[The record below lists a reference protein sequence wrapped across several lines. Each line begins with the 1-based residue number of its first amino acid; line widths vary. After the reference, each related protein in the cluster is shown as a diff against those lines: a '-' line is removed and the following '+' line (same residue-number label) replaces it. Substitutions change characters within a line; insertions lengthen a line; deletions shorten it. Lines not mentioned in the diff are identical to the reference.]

1 MEQNYNVITN
11 LFIGITYLF
20 SIILIIDELYNIG
33 FFSFNYTYQFN
44 YGSFTSK
51 FNNFQTIE
59 CETSRFNVYNNI
71 NFLYKDIFNK
81 SYFNYLLLIVAT
93 LITILCSIAYA
104 AYFYFKFIIE
114 QPLEC
119 SFTNETDLSF
129 IKQILKCLCDECHKL
144 IPNCTSNYFVVFVLL
159 IIIPLSYI
167 FKTLFNINFTPNSNN
182 GLFQFIYICIFILL
196 IFYYS
201 FNLFNRKTEDKYK
214 DLIVHSLFTIIFI
227 SSGYIYKYIYSKYNN
242 INLNTSNDNTT
253 IYDIYKQTPPIKPKP
268 IQKPLYKGSDLISS
282 FKYDENS
289 KEPDYK
295 IKKTIVDDYYK
306 SIKNYD
312 NDMKNYNIRY
322 NAYNNSLTSTKLGD
336 KTNYFDITIK
346 ILGLNNYM
354 HIYLIILM
362 IISLIIYNIYKD
374 DISYVCF
381 IYALTLL
388 IALTIMNSILYYNT
402 YINKYLIYEPMA
414 HYKNDITNANTALNI
429 ELNPSS
435 GLVFYNKLI
444 NNDKSSLTEINSGIK
459 DGKEILEDIKKL
471 KDISNY
477 TYDNASNIN
486 KDITN
491 YNSSGLNFLLYS
503 NYNKISDAIFYYRK
517 APNAAW
523 IAESENDPISYLIY
537 DCTSKIYC
545 TNNMKIETNKK
556 LTFKYNNIN
565 IITTIPMTGY
575 YKYNYHIAYQYK
587 FILKSLIQQYKNDK
601 FLELINLNNIL
612 DNILSVLDP
621 YKGEFNENT
630 KTIIE
635 NQLTGNVITSL
646 NKRNNTYQFSDRFN
660 SIKNNINE
668 INDSIF
674 KNINTIILK
683 NSLILIPPF
692 KYINIIDITTTDTER
707 GDSEDVNVIKNNKVL
722 SIKTDKFTAIASS
735 ISSINTAYIKQVSL
749 YNSAASAAALLNK
762 IISPEH
768 NDAVKKDST
777 LTLVDPYIIDI
788 VHEYNIKTAE
798 KVLNTSKD
806 TVPNAIA
813 AFTDAINGYAYTNT
827 IITTYFNSYIYNYN
841 NYKITYNK
849 DYENIKYSNPTLD
862 DAAAE
867 DAYKFYELPNNII
880 DDNNNEYY
888 LKLGPAKISVYIKY
902 INDDFKNSDTY
913 QLYYIKSKYET
924 LEEIQAKSS
933 GLHINYYSKYNI
945 IKINNEAAIPINNS
959 IPFIFYKNN
968 NSKINALKTIVNAV
982 LLNSVVNIQ
991 YKFTSPDFLIK
1002 IKNQKTIIVDSAPT
1016 YKPPD
1021 TYFTDT
1027 SKQIN
1032 INYMNNDAII
1042 TNTLLDTG
1050 KYISNSTELFKKPA
1064 VSPNT
1069 NIFVLIILALNIYN
1083 ISRKDIKN
1091 IINENILY
1099 IIKVYKKIQN
1109 ISIIKICDKLNE
1121 ENKDTDD
1128 YEDNEIKELYK
1139 INNSTISLILLLF
1152 ENLFSLLLKELK
1164 STIST
1169 LCFSST
1175 EPLSTIESALNT
1187 YSSINNANGAADNTY
1202 STLTAN
1208 KPTTAATIENNF
1220 ILRINEHIRYY
1231 FNIVIFLLD
1240 NLKLNTNTAEIDM
1253 ITTNYN
1259 FYNRDDNIKNIIQ
1272 KQLIINCDYY
1282 SKYNNMDSKQLSYFK
1297 INADNVNYNF
1307 PILMII
1313 FLIILGEPI
1322 FIKS

>member
-33 FFSFNYTYQFN
+33 FFTFNYTYQYN
-44 YGSFTSK
+44 YGTFTSK
-51 FNNFQTIE
+51 FNNLQTIE

-81 SYFNYLLLIVAT
+81 SYFNNLLLIVAT
-93 LITILCSIAYA
+93 LITILCSVAYA
-104 AYFYFKFIIE
+104 VYFYFKFIIE

-119 SFTNETDLSF
+119 SFDIETDLSF

-201 FNLFNRKTEDKYK
+201 FNLFNRKTENKYK

-242 INLNTSNDNTT
+242 INLNTSNDTTT

-312 NDMKNYNIRY
+312 TDMKNYNIRY

-414 HYKNDITNANTALNI
+414 HYKNDITNANTSLNI

-471 KDISNY
+471 KDIKYY
-477 TYDNASNIN
+477 TYDNTSNIN
-486 KDITN
+486 KDITD
-491 YNSSGLNFLLYS
+491 YNNFGLNSATSLTVDNTQINNAVFLYKKVNITL
-503 NYNKISDAIFYYRK
+503 AIADFV
-517 APNAAW
+517 PVD
-523 IAESENDPISYLIY
+523 DPILYLIEN
-537 DCTSKIYC
+537 CISHINSTSGNI
-545 TNNMKIETNKK
+545 KIEPIKK
-556 LTFKYNNIN
+556 FTFKYSKIDIKLVINMTNYYRYFYYKAHQYKLIFSKMTEMFKNENLITINNLKDIINRIISLLEPYNENDLDKNTYMIN
-565 IITTIPMTGY
+565 IINTTING
-575 YKYNYHIAYQYK
+575 
-587 FILKSLIQQYKNDK
+587 LIFNFDNA
-601 FLELINLNNIL
+601 FL
-612 DNILSVLDP
+612 
-621 YKGEFNENT
+621 T
-630 KTIIE
+630 K
-635 NQLTGNVITSL
+635 L
-646 NKRNNTYQFSDRFN
+646 
-660 SIKNNINE
+660 KNNINQ
-668 INDSIF
+668 INNNIIKHIDIAELNLSITADQYIPI
-674 KNINTIILK
+674 INNALEDDVST
-683 NSLILIPPF
+683 
-692 KYINIIDITTTDTER
+692 YIN
-707 GDSEDVNVIKNNKVL
+707 
-722 SIKTDKFTAIASS
+722 
-735 ISSINTAYIKQVSL
+735 
-749 YNSAASAAALLNK
+749 
-762 IISPEH
+762 
-768 NDAVKKDST
+768 
-777 LTLVDPYIIDI
+777 
-788 VHEYNIKTAE
+788 E
-798 KVLNTSKD
+798 KVS
-806 TVPNAIA
+806 VPYVYSNAQKK
-813 AFTDAINGYAYTNT
+813 
-827 IITTYFNSYIYNYN
+827 
-841 NYKITYNK
+841 YKITNTK
-849 DYENIKYSNPTLD
+849 DIEILKETTTY
-862 DAAAE
+862 
-867 DAYKFYELPNNII
+867 YELPIKII
-880 DDNNNEYY
+880 DDNDEYY
-888 LKLGPAKISVYIKY
+888 LELIASKIMVYIKY
-902 INDDFKNSDTY
+902 NIQSPDAYTNYN
-913 QLYYIKSKYET
+913 IKSKFKTGNQIKAFTYT
-924 LEEIQAKSS
+924 D
-933 GLHINYYSKYNI
+933 NI
-945 IKINNEAAIPINNS
+945 IIFNSDVFTIFTADYS
-959 IPFIFYKNN
+959 IPFIFYKNASN
-968 NSKINALKTIVNAV
+968 TSKINKLKNIILAV
-982 LLNSVVNIQ
+982 LFNSICNIQ
-991 YKFTSPDFLIK
+991 YKFTIQSFLDK
-1002 IKNQKTIIVDSAPT
+1002 IKNQETITAAAGETHAKYDRENN
-1016 YKPPD
+1016 
-1021 TYFTDT
+1021 YFTTDKEITINYIDKFTSGFITENYKIDT
-1027 SKQIN
+1027 SNLLVASPIDETQK
-1032 INYMNNDAII
+1032 AISI
-1042 TNTLLDTG
+1042 T
-1050 KYISNSTELFKKPA
+1050 F
-1064 VSPNT
+1064 
-1069 NIFVLIILALNIYN
+1069 IILIFNAYYVSN
-1083 ISRKDIKN
+1083 KDIKKN
-1091 IINENILY
+1091 INANIFNLINNNNDITDTNSIIEIIKLITKQEYFLEKNINKDEKNIDEDIYKLYNNNKSIINL
-1099 IIKVYKKIQN
+1099 III
-1109 ISIIKICDKLNE
+1109 
-1121 ENKDTDD
+1121 
-1128 YEDNEIKELYK
+1128 
-1139 INNSTISLILLLF
+1139 LF
-1152 ENLFSLLLKELK
+1152 ENLFTIIKKEI
-1164 STIST
+1164 TTNIPT
-1169 LCFSST
+1169 LCYDST
-1175 EPLSTIESALNT
+1175 VS
-1187 YSSINNANGAADNTY
+1187 
-1202 STLTAN
+1202 LT
-1208 KPTTAATIENNF
+1208 TIENVLLSYIGSISNTPNASAGHYNTITLDKTINNISPEAKSNSNINTF
-1220 ILRINEHIRYY
+1220 IINY